1 LNKIKQTSTTGSINS
16 CRCRQILLK
25 LLALALSIAVIALE
39 IMLPGDVWGY
49 YYFGKNKV
57 QYQSL
62 DWQVIKTTNVNIY
75 FYPQEKWLAERTAQ
89 LLTTIIPELSVD
101 LNHSLTS
108 KIPLIIYSSHHFF
121 QETNIIPFILPESVG
136 GVTEFFKGRV
146 IVPFDGSL
154 TRFTST
160 LTHEIVHYFTLNKIK
175 WVMRSRGK
183 FYFPMPPLWYMEGI
197 SEYYSSKWDSE
208 ADMVL
213 ADALLSGDFVP
224 LEHIEQSY
232 GSYLVYKEGQSLIS
246 YIARNYG
253 EDKIPALLD
262 NIWMNDDF
270 NKVVEYTLG
279 VDIATLSRG
288 WEEELRKHYL
298 PLVAEHNE
306 PKSAADSLAV
316 SDGLDV
322 SSEVYALNGENYL
335 AYVSNRNGFT
345 NIYSGKLEE
354 SESGNGNLQ
363 LKDVECIVA
372 GERTPQL
379 ESLHIFRSALSVNSL
394 GEMAFVSKSGASDV
408 LNIMDLKDKS
418 IVESY
423 RFENLVGIS
432 SPSFSQNDDRLV
444 FSGQNL
450 SGQVD
455 IYLLNRENGEL
466 TALTDDLNDDRDP
479 KLFPDGKSIVFSREE
494 KTADGEVVYNLFLL
508 EFFPDGKINSVR
520 QLTQGDWQDLQPRPI
535 GEDKLLFT
543 SDRNGQYN
551 IYTTDLISGEIFQN
565 TDLTTG
571 AFEPTLTSDG
581 KTLICDIYNQGRF
594 SIFSLPYQSKLLGT
608 ETVAAVNNGGLEKI
622 PKTTSEEEY
631 PSEKY
636 RSEYSLDIVQAEVA
650 YSPELENS
658 AGAFIAFTD
667 IFNNKQI
674 GITFSDSAETVG
686 DFFSNINIG
695 VSYYNLSHRLNYGL
709 GGFHYFNKYYDWDL
723 GYLYSERKYGATF
736 LASYPFSRYYRIE
749 TGVNLYGFKRYFFD
763 QPLKNGLG
771 LSNYISFVKD
781 TSLWNSV
788 GPIDGV
794 RYNLTVSQTS
804 DITRRNFQY
813 YLFSC
818 DLRRYIR
825 LGQQSCYA
833 LRLIFQGTGGPDALP
848 LSMGGSLSMRG
859 YKYHDFL
866 GEKLFMFNQE
876 LRFPILN
883 RIVLNTP
890 LGTADMGSLAGA
902 LFFDVG
908 EAWSEKLPGLRGDF
922 GLSLRWGLFDIFVFR
937 LDIAKKT
944 DFESI
949 SHDTPVRFFVGWNY

>member
-1 LNKIKQTSTTGSINS
+1 MI
-16 CRCRQILLK
+16 
-25 LLALALSIAVIALE
+25 VVALE
-39 IMLPGDVWGY
+39 IILPGNAWSY

-57 QYQSL
+57 QYENL
-62 DWQVIKTTNVNIY
+62 DWQVIKTANANIY
-75 FYPQEKWLAERTAQ
+75 FYPQEKWLAEQTAQ
-89 LLTTIIPELSVD
+89 LLTTLIPELSVE

-121 QETNIIPFILPESVG
+121 QETNIIPYILPESVG

-154 TRFTST
+154 ARFTST

-183 FYFPMPPLWYMEGI
+183 FYFPMPPLWFMEGI
-197 SEYYSSKWDSE
+197 SEYYSSKWNSE
-208 ADMVL
+208 GDMVL
-213 ADALLSGDFVP
+213 ADALLSGGFVP

-232 GSYLVYKEGQSLIS
+232 GTYLVYKEGQSLIS

-253 EDKIPALLD
+253 EDKIPALMD

-270 NKVVEYTLG
+270 NKVMEYTLG

-288 WEEELRKHYL
+288 WEEELRQRYL
-298 PLVAEHNE
+298 PLVAEHQE
-306 PKSAADSLAV
+306 PQSVAEPLAR

-322 SSEVYALNGENYL
+322 SPEAYVLNGENCL
-335 AYVSNRNGFT
+335 AYISNRNGFT
-345 NIYSGKLEE
+345 NIYSGKLQANE
-354 SESGNGNLQ
+354 SENGKLQ
-363 LKDVECIVA
+363 LKDVQCIVA

-379 ESLHIFRSALSVNSL
+379 ESLHIFRSSLAVNSL
-394 GEMAFVSKSGASDV
+394 GELAFVSKSGPSDV
-408 LNIMDLKDKS
+408 LNIMNLKDER
-418 IVESY
+418 IVKSY
-423 RFENLVGIS
+423 RFDNLMGIS
-432 SPSFSQNDDRLV
+432 SPSFSPDGTIMV
-444 FSGQNL
+444 FSGQSP

-479 KLFPDGKSIVFSREE
+479 QVMPDGTSVVFSREV
-494 KTADGEVVYNLFLL
+494 KGADNQAVYNLYLL
-508 EFFPDGKINSVR
+508 QVSPEGKIGAKR
-520 QLTQGDWQDLQPRPI
+520 ELTQGEWQDLQPKPI
-535 GEDKLLFT
+535 AGNRLLFV

-551 IYTTDLISGEIFQN
+551 IYTLDLTSGEVYQN

-571 AFEPTLTSDG
+571 AFEPTLTADG
-581 KTLICDIYNQGRF
+581 KTLMCDVYDQGRF
-594 SIFSLPYQSKLLGT
+594 SIFSLPYESKGWGT
-608 ETVAAVNNGGLEKI
+608 EKVAAAGGGEVEKSPPI
-622 PKTTSEEEY
+622 TSEKEY
-631 PSEKY
+631 PAEKY

-650 YSPELENS
+650 YSPQLENS
-658 AGAFIAFTD
+658 AGAFFAFTD
-667 IFNNKQI
+667 VFNNKQI
-674 GITFSDSAETVG
+674 GITFSDSAETVD
-686 DFFSNINIG
+686 DFFSNINVG
-695 VSYYNLSHRLNYGL
+695 VDYYNLSHRLNYGL
-709 GGFHYFNKYYDWDL
+709 GAFHYFNKYYDWDL
-723 GYLYSERKYGATF
+723 GYLYSERKYGGTF
-736 LASYPFSRYYRIE
+736 LASYPFSRYYRLE
-749 TGVNLYGFKRYFFD
+749 TGMNLYAFKRYFYD
-763 QPLKNGLG
+763 EPLKNGAG
-771 LSNYISFVKD
+771 LSNYVSFVKD
-781 TSLWNSV
+781 TSLWNAV
-788 GPIDGV
+788 GPIDGL

-804 DITRRNFQY
+804 DITRHSFQY

-848 LSMGGSLSMRG
+848 LAMGGSLSMRG
-859 YKYHDFL
+859 YKFHDFL
-866 GEKLFMFNQE
+866 GQNLFMFNQE

-883 RIVLNTP
+883 RIALNTP

-944 DFESI
+944 DFSGI